1 MPFDE
6 KELMSI
12 LFQRWEKEWR
22 DQKNEQVAKL
32 YNQIVE
38 IMAREK
44 AHIDEMIIALEIAL
58 QEALDAKVK
67 MVREQRGPEQRSPTR
82 LSDVAASEVGS

>member
-1 MPFDE
+1 VRSLPLDE
-6 KELMSI
+6 QEIFNMI
-12 LFQRWEKEWR
+12 FQRWEKEWKE
-22 DQKNEQVAKL
+22 QKNAQVATI

-38 IMAREK
+38 IMAKEK

-67 MVREQRGPEQRSPTR
+67 MIQQERKTQ
-82 LSDVAASEVGS
+82 SEVKG

>member
-1 MPFDE
+1 MPLDE

-12 LFQRWEKEWR
+12 IFQRWEKEWK
-22 DQKNEQVAKL
+22 DQKNEQVAIL

-38 IMAREK
+38 IMTREK
-44 AHIDEMIIALEIAL
+44 AHIDEMIIALELAL

-67 MVREQRGPEQRSPTR
+67 MIRQQRENVP
-82 LSDVAASEVGS
+82 SEVKG